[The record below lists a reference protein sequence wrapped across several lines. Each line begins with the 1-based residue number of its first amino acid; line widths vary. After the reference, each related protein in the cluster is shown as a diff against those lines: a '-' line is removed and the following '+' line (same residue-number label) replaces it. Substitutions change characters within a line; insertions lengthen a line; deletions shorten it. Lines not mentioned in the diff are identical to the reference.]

1 MSQAFT
7 PGFGAKLAAA
17 RESRGLTV
25 AEMAERLKLTPRQIE
40 ALEAEDWTGLPDPV
54 FVRGFVRNYAKI
66 VGVPTEELIP
76 AVNGAETVTQTI
88 TAPSAGVRL
97 GSSPIARWLML
108 PLLLVIL
115 FVTVVVGLYT
125 WLRQGEHA
133 LLPAETALPAEDA
146 AAVPP
151 VAAGEGDASVAV
163 GPQPAAPGALQPL
176 PANAP
181 APLPAPQPVPQPTAG
196 REQRPV
202 PPAALVQAGDAPT
215 APAAAPRAASAQ
227 EAAEPTEAKTQSQ
240 GPVSM
245 RFAPV
250 DDSWIQVVDAKG
262 MRFSKL
268 VRGGSVEV
276 VSGTPPF
283 RLVVG
288 NAAAVSLVYNGHVID
303 LKPYIGEKVARLTLE

>member
-1 MSQAFT
+1 MSPAFT
-7 PGFGAKLAAA
+7 PGFGATLAAA
-17 RESRGLTV
+17 REARGLTI
-25 AEMAERLKLTPRQIE
+25 AEVAERLKLTPRQIE

-66 VGVPTEELIP
+66 VGVAPGELMP
-76 AVNGAETVTQTI
+76 AVNSVETVSQTI

-97 GSSPIARWLML
+97 GRSPVARWLLL

-133 LLPAETALPAEDA
+133 LLPAETAQPAEDA
-146 AAVPP
+146 AVAPGLAVGPHSPSPETTPTLP
-151 VAAGEGDASVAV
+151 VAA
-163 GPQPAAPGALQPL
+163 
-176 PANAP
+176 AP
-181 APLPAPQPVPQPTAG
+181 APEPVIRPAAGSEQSPAP
-196 REQRPV
+196 
-202 PPAALVQAGDAPT
+202 PATRLQTDNPPT
-215 APAAAPRAASAQ
+215 APAASPRADNPPETAASTV
-227 EAAEPTEAKTQSQ
+227 AETQSQ
-240 GPVSM
+240 GRVSM
-245 RFAPV
+245 RFAPAE
-250 DDSWIQVVDAKG
+250 DSWIQVVDGKG

-268 VRGGSVEV
+268 VRGGSSEV

-288 NAAAVSLVYNGHVID
+288 NAATVSLVYNGHVID

>member
-17 RESRGLTV
+17 RESRGMTV

-66 VGVPTEELIP
+66 VGVATEELLP
-76 AVNGAETVTQTI
+76 AVNGVETVTQTI

-97 GSSPIARWLML
+97 GSSPVARWLML

-146 AAVPP
+146 AAIPP
-151 VAAGEGDASVAV
+151 VPAGGRDAIVAV
-163 GPQPAAPGALQPL
+163 APQSAASGTLQPMPATSSAPLPDPQPA
-176 PANAP
+176 
-181 APLPAPQPVPQPTAG
+181 PQPTAG
-196 REQRPV
+196 RERTPV
-202 PPAALVQAGDAPT
+202 PPAAPVQAEDAPT

-227 EAAEPTEAKTQSQ
+227 EAAEPTPAGTQSQ

-245 RFAPV
+245 RFAPAE
-250 DDSWIQVVDAKG
+250 DSWIQVVDAKG

-268 VRGGSVEV
+268 VRGGSSEV

-288 NAAAVSLVYNGHVID
+288 NAATVSLVYNGHVID